1 MKSLSLVPAAL
12 LAYIAPATADS
23 LITNGNFETGIAGW
37 TKSVQFGSDGNIF
50 IVPNT
55 NNGGTSPQNGNPYAF
70 NPNGGNSFAI
80 TDGQGPGSYSL
91 TQSFTVAP
99 GTIDVTVSFDLFA
112 NNYAD
117 TFIDTINGSRDF
129 STPVLSQNAEV
140 DILLGGADPFT
151 NSAVDIVKVLYGPGA
166 DTGPNPNPWTSYS
179 IALGMLA
186 PGNYQIRFAE
196 TDNVFMFNMGIDN
209 VEVASSVPGPIVGAG
224 LPGLILAGGGFL
236 AWWRRRKKIA

>member
-1 MKSLSLVPAAL
+1 LSYKLVLVVATSTGVAVMKSLSLVPAAL

-70 NPNGGNSFAI
+70 NPNGELFRHHRWA
-80 TDGQGPGSYSL
+80 GPGSYSL

-112 NNYAD
+112 NNYA
-117 TFIDTINGSRDF
+117 IR
-129 STPVLSQNAEV
+129 
-140 DILLGGADPFT
+140 LL
-151 NSAVDIVKVLYGPGA
+151 
-166 DTGPNPNPWTSYS
+166 
-179 IALGMLA
+179 
-186 PGNYQIRFAE
+186 IRL
-196 TDNVFMFNMGIDN
+196 M
-209 VEVASSVPGPIVGAG
+209 AS
-224 LPGLILAGGGFL
+224 
-236 AWWRRRKKIA
+236 